1 MARKDIE
8 KKNQQLFF
16 DTPQHRAFRDDPF
29 DRLLFMASLDGFPA
43 TARSPLLLHLPFWER
58 IGALG
63 ALGELDDDLGRLQQ
77 GYRFGARSDRL
88 GPGEG
93 LSLQALAGMEVLL
106 NWAGAGWRERW
117 DQALAENSRR
127 SIFNFALQVV
137 PVALLGA
144 HSKKLAPDELEA
156 LRGIGRAKLVD
167 VHGLTHER
175 IDELSKDAVMC
186 EAISRLLHGGAKDPT
201 ALTAFLRMEAF
212 AAANAP
218 YGAIGGCGVMD
229 DVAHEIERAKLVEL
243 VDVDLHA
250 LTTERIDEL
259 SKDPVMCEA
268 IVRLLHGW
276 GKDSTALTGLWSMP
290 DVAHEK
296 RPPEWAKALE
306 RMRELICAIEDHS
319 GRGRHL
325 PEMLANETAVERSLY
340 LALQCSGD
348 WLPQLRSA
356 LLSATATSESP
367 ESDPAWQG
375 APFEGD
381 FDLSA
386 SSVAFS
392 VGDDGAGGKARRAK
406 PTRPGKGARGVAL
419 RGFLGDADAIW
430 KWRNPLSALL
440 STEAVDGVSPG
451 PLALSLE
458 DAKIFSEHVGNAAAA
473 GVCAMAKKPS
483 ERKAI
488 GSALAEMASCG
499 FGGIGRAQTLW
510 DFFPDLPHCQ
520 ENFMGDPKAQKLAWF
535 AEALAAEP
543 MGPLALAFGKLGGID
558 AEEPLGLVGEA
569 KRALGERNLSNAA
582 WKALAANPSLR
593 SLIITAVSA
602 SGAAAA
608 ARGSSK
614 ARSPKKEAAH
624 VMAQAD
630 AAGSSCR
637 ARIVAAIASERVDHP
652 LDACISVLSWS
663 ASMGISQEI
672 QAAMLSMLERNPKM
686 RMLFAGIM
694 PELPKMEAV
703 DTAGSLSQCESVI
716 GSLREDAT
724 AARARAPA
732 IFKSMAAKM
741 ARLGAKSSFAQ
752 AEEALAQD
760 FANMLDCAK
769 GMPPGFWSQLSAA
782 DPYSHARRMHE
793 DWIHALNQKEMDENP
808 EAFKPWASLVD
819 ADRSGRVSCVEML
832 CGRDL
837 FLEGK
842 AMSHCVSS
850 YADACRSGGARV
862 VSMRLDGSRCSTLE
876 LAPVNKRGERIS
888 SLDFSSI
895 SQRGSVAKWAIV
907 QHRGKCNAPVTHREI
922 LEFSLAI
929 EAGAS
934 TAFHAETEKMIQS
947 READLAESL
956 AKRRADGDGLDVKA
970 NAGASKRRR

>member
-43 TARSPLLLHLPFWER
+43 TARSPLLIQLPFWER
-58 IGALG
+58 IGTLG
-63 ALGELDDDLGRLQQ
+63 ALDELDSDLGYFEGHQ
-77 GYRFGARSDRL
+77 FGARSDRL

-93 LSLQALAGMEVLL
+93 LSPQALAGMEVLL

-127 SIFNFALQVV
+127 SIFSFALQVV
-137 PVALLGA
+137 PAALLGA

-201 ALTAFLRMEAF
+201 ALTALLRMEAF
-212 AAANAP
+212 ASANAP
-218 YGAIGGCGVMD
+218 YGSIGGSCSMMD
-229 DVAHEIERAKLVEL
+229 NVAYEIGRANLVEL
-243 VDVDLHA
+243 VDVHA
-250 LTTERIDEL
+250 LT
-259 SKDPVMCEA
+259 
-268 IVRLLHGW
+268 HG
-276 GKDSTALTGLWSMP
+276 GEKDSTAF

-296 RPPEWAKALE
+296 RPLECPKALE
-306 RMRELICAIEDHS
+306 RMRQLICAIQEYPGFS
-319 GRGRHL
+319 RHL

-340 LALQCSGD
+340 LALQCSGE

-367 ESDPAWQG
+367 ESDAAWQG

-381 FDLSA
+381 FDFSA
-386 SSVAFS
+386 SSMAFS
-392 VGDDGAGGKARRAK
+392 VDEDGVGGEGSRAK
-406 PTRPGKGARGVAL
+406 PKRPGKGARGVAM
-419 RGFLGDADAIW
+419 RGFMGDADAIW

-451 PLALSLE
+451 PLALSLD

-593 SLIITAVSA
+593 SLIIKAVSA

-614 ARSPKKEAAH
+614 TRSPKKEAAH

-752 AEEALAQD
+752 AEEALAQE

-850 YADACRSGGARV
+850 YADACRSGGSRV

-934 TAFHAETEKMIQS
+934 AAFHAETEKMIQS